1 MRGFILTCWLLLSN
15 TLWSQ
20 IHIDKAGDGWDLKI
34 DSAIQ
39 LIKNTDLEKSKVL
52 DSVCN
57 KIEFW
62 QGGFSTVD
70 GSYGNKGTILVSVKD
85 VNLNSIN
92 NLAAVLVHESLHL
105 LFLQKGIVL
114 TSAKEEMYCY
124 RYEYEFVLKLD
135 DPEPWLIQH
144 ANFYKNLTP
153 K

>member
-1 MRGFILTCWLLLSN
+1 MKIWLWLILLFPISCY
-15 TLWSQ
+15 SQ
-20 IHIDKAGDGWDLKI
+20 ISIDKAGDGWDLKV
-34 DSAIQ
+34 DSAIT
-39 LIKNTDLEKSKVL
+39 LIKKVDPEKARVL

-57 KIEFW
+57 RIEFW
-62 QGGFSTVD
+62 QGGFSTNS
-70 GSYGNKGTILVSVKD
+70 GTYGNKGTILVSVKD

-124 RYEYEFVLKLD
+124 RYEYEFILKLD
-135 DPEPWLIQH
+135 NPEPWLIQH
-144 ANFYKNLTP
+144 ADFYKNQTP

>member
-1 MRGFILTCWLLLSN
+1 MKSFWFIFILLFTSKVYP
-15 TLWSQ
+15 Q
-20 IHIDKAGDGWDLKI
+20 IKVDKAGNGWDLKI

-39 LIKNTDLEKSKVL
+39 LIKNTDLEKLKVL

-62 QGGFSTVD
+62 QGGFSTNS
-70 GSYGNKGTILVSVKD
+70 GTYGNKGTILVSVKD

-114 TSAKEEMYCY
+114 STGKEEMYCY
-124 RYEYEFVLKLD
+124 RYEYEFILKLD
-135 DPEPWLIQH
+135 NPEPWLIQH
-144 ANFYKNLTP
+144 ADFYKNQTP

>member
-1 MRGFILTCWLLLSN
+1 MKIWLWLILLFPISCY
-15 TLWSQ
+15 SQ
-20 IHIDKAGDGWDLKI
+20 ISIDKAGDGWDLKV
-34 DSAIQ
+34 DSAIT
-39 LIKNTDLEKSKVL
+39 LIKKVDPEKALVL

-57 KIEFW
+57 RIEFW
-62 QGGFSTVD
+62 QGGFSTNS
-70 GSYGNKGTILVSVKD
+70 GTYGNKGTILISVKD

-114 TSAKEEMYCY
+114 TLTKEEMYCY

-135 DPEPWLIQH
+135 NPEPWLIQH
-144 ANFYKNLTP
+144 ADFYKNQTP

>member
-1 MRGFILTCWLLLSN
+1 MKIWLWLILLFPISCY
-15 TLWSQ
+15 SQ
-20 IHIDKAGDGWDLKI
+20 ISIDKAGDGWDLKI
-34 DSAIQ
+34 DSAIT
-39 LIKNTDLEKSKVL
+39 LIKKVDPEKAQVL

-70 GSYGNKGTILVSVKD
+70 GSYGNKGTVLVSVKD

-144 ANFYKNLTP
+144 ADFYKNLTP